1 MLSSS
6 TAVGRVSFLNRVISA
21 GISAPARPF
30 SVAFNVKSKFETA
43 YETKMKALQGQ
54 PKKV

>member
-6 TAVGRVSFLNRVISA
+6 ATVGRVSFLNRLITA
-21 GISAPARPF
+21 APARPF
-30 SVAFNVKSKFETA
+30 SVAFNVKSKFESA
-43 YETKMKALQGQ
+43 YETKMNTLKGQ